1 MRVHLKQ
8 YTEPIFATLADY
20 RARLIE
26 HPFLVAL
33 DHPAYLL
40 HEFAFYQYADSILW
54 IPMLAQMRGKA
65 QRSARLR
72 EAIADNIAHE
82 AGLHSTSH
90 VTLAISLVRS
100 LAIDPDA
107 APWGVLAAS
116 ARLWISDA
124 FAAMTEP
131 EVAGFLLAAETL
143 VPVMFAAALPAFE
156 RLGADTR
163 YFAEHV
169 ALDSDAH
176 ARWMV
181 EAVEDVL
188 DVYGGDAAPAITDG
202 MAEAWAETLDVPN
215 VLWRARCASP

>member
-1 MRVHLKQ
+1 MEVFMRVHLKQ

-65 QRSARLR
+65 
-72 EAIADNIAHE
+72 
-82 AGLHSTSH
+82 
-90 VTLAISLVRS
+90 
-100 LAIDPDA
+100 
-107 APWGVLAAS
+107 PWGVLEAS

-143 VPVMFAAALPAFE
+143 VPVM
-156 RLGADTR
+156 
-163 YFAEHV
+163 
-169 ALDSDAH
+169 
-176 ARWMV
+176 
-181 EAVEDVL
+181 
-188 DVYGGDAAPAITDG
+188 
-202 MAEAWAETLDVPN
+202 AEA
-215 VLWRARCASP
+215 

>member
-20 RARLIE
+20 RRRLIE

-33 DHPAYLL
+33 DHPACLL
-40 HEFAFYQYADSILW
+40 HEFAFHQYADSILW

-65 QRSARLR
+65 QRSVRLR
-72 EAIADNIAHE
+72 DAIADNIAHE

-90 VTLAISLVRS
+90 VTLAVSLVRS

-107 APWGVLAAS
+107 APWRVLEAS

-143 VPVMFAAALPAFE
+143 VPVMFATVLPAFE

-163 YFAEHV
+163 YFVEHV
-169 ALDSDAH
+169 AIDSDAH
-176 ARWMV
+176 AQWMG

-188 DVYGGDAAPAITDG
+188 DVYGGDAAPDIAGG
-202 MAEAWAETLDVPN
+202 MADAWAETSEIPDL
-215 VLWRARCASP
+215 LWRARCGSP